1 MRSLNKKAIIL
12 VMAIVT
18 VFLLANFAARGA
30 YQFSFAER
38 LIVSILSPLD
48 TIMARA
54 SYGLRDA
61 TSFTGE
67 LFTVYRDNQTMQA
80 EIEQLRQNELNITE
94 IMAENIRLRAMLDYK
109 KGVSQFDFVTAT
121 VIARDPGNWTNIIL
135 INRGSSDGLTKD
147 MPVVTPQGLAGNVVQ
162 VFANTA
168 KVQLVLDPR
177 SAVGSLVQRAES
189 RVAAI
194 VEGNGVNPMSPRMVN
209 LARDA
214 DIIRG
219 DKIITSGFGGIYPK
233 GLLVGA
239 VIDVINDE
247 GGLLKY
253 AVLNPAVD
261 FNRLEEVMIIVRS
274 REPAPA
280 PPISSPQNAPP
291 AKGAPSQ

>member
-1 MRSLNKKAIIL
+1 
-12 VMAIVT
+12 MAIVT

-48 TIMARA
+48 TILARVG
-54 SYGLRDA
+54 YGLRDA
-61 TSFTGE
+61 TSLTGG

-80 EIEQLRQNELNITE
+80 EIEQLRQNELNVAE

-109 KGVSQFDFVTAT
+109 NGVSQFDFVTAT

-239 VIDVINDE
+239 VVDVINDE

-280 PPISSPQNAPP
+280 LPISRTPKAPP
-291 AKGAPSQ
+291 TKGAPSQ

>member
-1 MRSLNKKAIIL
+1 
-12 VMAIVT
+12 MAIVT

-48 TIMARA
+48 TILARVG
-54 SYGLRDA
+54 YGLRDA
-61 TSFTGE
+61 TSLTGG

-80 EIEQLRQNELNITE
+80 EIEQLRQNELNVAE

-109 KGVSQFDFVTAT
+109 NGVSQFDFVTAT

-239 VIDVINDE
+239 VVDVINDE

-261 FNRLEEVMIIVRS
+261 VNRLKEVMIIVRS

-280 PPISSPQNAPP
+280 LPISRTPNAPP
-291 AKGAPSQ
+291 TKGAPSQ